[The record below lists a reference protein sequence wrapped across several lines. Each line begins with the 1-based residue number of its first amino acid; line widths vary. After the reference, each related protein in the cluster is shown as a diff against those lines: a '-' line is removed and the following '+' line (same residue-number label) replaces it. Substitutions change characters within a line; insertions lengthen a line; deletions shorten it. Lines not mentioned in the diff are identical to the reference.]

1 MGADF
6 GVEPAVWGGG
16 NSSPKGAGLWFLILF
31 RLAFW
36 TFHRMIASSMT
47 SEGIETN
54 RTLEFLAWLEVNKK
68 RVAMSVVA
76 VVVVISAIAT
86 VQWLSREKQRR
97 ASSALIAVQ
106 LKGMGADEAAKPAAS
121 DYEAVARDYA
131 GTGAAARAQLL
142 AAELH
147 FQNGDYERARGAF
160 EAAGDLLKD
169 EAFKAE
175 AAYGVAASLDAMGRL
190 DEAVAAYEGVTLRH
204 ATAAVAG
211 QARLVLAGIQESK
224 GDLAGALRSYSELTN
239 NLASPWGSSAM
250 QRCQE
255 IFREHP
261 EMAPAPSAA
270 GLTSASAGI
279 STNVVA
285 P

>member
-1 MGADF
+1 M
-6 GVEPAVWGGG
+6 WGGG
-16 NSSPKGAGLWFLILF
+16 NSSRKGADLRFLTLF

-36 TFHRMIASSMT
+36 TFRRMIASSMT

-68 RVAMSVVA
+68 RVAVTVVA

-106 LKGMGADEAAKPAAS
+106 LKGMGSDGSVKPAAS

-147 FQNGDYERARGAF
+147 FQNGDYEKARGAF
-160 EAAGDLLKD
+160 EVAGGLLKD
-169 EAFKAE
+169 EAFRAE
-175 AAYGVAASLDAMGRL
+175 AAFGVAACLDAMGRL
-190 DEAVAAYEGVTLRH
+190 DEAVAAYEQVTLRH

-224 GDLAGALRSYSELTN
+224 GDLTLALKSYSELTN

-250 QRCQE
+250 QRCEE

-261 EMAPAPSAA
+261 ELAPAPSVT
-270 GLTSASAGI
+270 GLTSAATAG
-279 STNVVA
+279 STNAVA
-285 P
+285 Q

>member
-1 MGADF
+1 
-6 GVEPAVWGGG
+6 
-16 NSSPKGAGLWFLILF
+16 
-31 RLAFW
+31 
-36 TFHRMIASSMT
+36 MT

-68 RVAMSVVA
+68 RLAISIVAA
-76 VVVVISAIAT
+76 AVVISAIAT

-106 LKGMGADEAAKPAAS
+106 LKGMGVDETVKPVAS

-147 FQNGDYERARGAF
+147 FSSGDYEEARRAF
-160 EAAGDLLKD
+160 ETAGGLLAD

-175 AAYGVAASLDAMGRL
+175 AAFGVAASLDALGRL
-190 DEAVAAYEGVTLRH
+190 DEAVAAYEQVTLRH

-224 GDLAGALRSYSELTN
+224 GDLTQALRSYSELTN
-239 NLASPWGSSAM
+239 NVASPWGSAAM

-261 EMAPAPSAA
+261 EMAPAPVAA
-270 GLTSASAGI
+270 GGLSSAVSSG
-279 STNVVA
+279 STNAVTQ
-285 P
+285 